1 MIKHKFKGYKNGWVG
16 EKEIKTNI
24 NNLDQRRSKDIVQ
37 IFEIIN
43 SYVSS
48 EEFII
53 YFSFIKNSIG
63 SLQSI
68 NIFMYIRY
76 HETK

>member
-1 MIKHKFKGYKNGWVG
+1 MIKHKFKGYKNDWG

-24 NNLDQRRSKDIVQ
+24 NNQDQRRSKNIVE

-48 EEFII
+48 KEFII

-63 SLQSI
+63 
-68 NIFMYIRY
+68 
-76 HETK
+76 